1 MGKTILFQ
9 GDSITDCKRA
19 RDPYTDTGK
28 GYVHL
33 LACRLE
39 HDSIR
44 DPYRIWNRGIS
55 GHRTKDLLARWQE
68 DCIDLQPD
76 VLSLYIG
83 VNNTWRRYDR
93 DDPTTANV
101 FKTELLQLLNQTKEH
116 TTCDFNNSILI
127 EPFVLDVPAG
137 EKAHW
142 MEDLAP
148 KQEIIREAADQF
160 GMRFLPLQ
168 RIFNAACEQAPAALW
183 AADGVHPTR
192 AGHQLIADSW
202 AETMKDLFI
211 GKS

>member
-9 GDSITDCKRA
+9 GDSITDCQRQ
-19 RDPYTDTGK
+19 RDLPTDTGK

-39 HDSIR
+39 HDSVQ
-44 DPYRIWNRGIS
+44 DPYRIWNRGI
-55 GHRTKDLLARWQE
+55 GGDRTKDLLARWQE

-83 VNNTWRRYDR
+83 VNNTWRRYDS
-93 DDPTTANV
+93 DDPTPADV
-101 FKTELLQLLNQTKEH
+101 FKTELTELLNQTVEH
-116 TTCDFNNSILI
+116 TSCDVSSSILI
-127 EPFVLDVPAG
+127 EPFVLDVPSG

-148 KQEIIREAADQF
+148 KQAIVKKAADDF
-160 GMRFLPLQ
+160 GLRFLPLQ
-168 RIFNAACEQAPAALW
+168 SIFDSACERAPAALW

-202 AETMKDLFI
+202 LENMKDLFI